1 MGLNHCRS
9 PYSSSACQEPVAEAF
24 LAHES
29 IQQLTLTQ
37 MLVYS
42 PTAQVQPC
50 MAAAWS
56 DLTSMVWPCQHG
68 QPVEKYGA
76 LGMVQEQRCGRSK
89 VW

>member
-1 MGLNHCRS
+1 
-9 PYSSSACQEPVAEAF
+9 
-24 LAHES
+24 
-29 IQQLTLTQ
+29 

-76 LGMVQEQRCGRSK
+76 LGMVQEQRCGVAESGEVAAEEERDGGCARARQGDGDKKSPGGCPGFGLNS
-89 VW
+89 